1 MTEKARIIRSL
12 GEPDLL
18 LPALLNAGLAA
29 NDRAKYYFTLLQAA
43 AARARHPD
51 APFSNLRRE
60 RLASGVD
67 DESWDETVA
76 GSTLGHA
83 DAVCIPGAA
92 RLIAALVADVE
103 AMLAPIGARAEGDLQ
118 RRFASLRD
126 ATPAAADD
134 VLDPAAISA
143 MTSGSRERGD
153 SLHLVVMDAHKALN
167 ALQGEI
173 ASESID
179 GASAY
184 NLEAADRPRVA
195 AFMRGLQRT
204 APLKF
209 EHPGLGTTATRSAGR
224 LVLQNDIGTTDAH
237 VLVVHVDAL
246 RVTVTYTD
254 VHLQRLLFF
263 QGMFG
268 GRGASWE
275 DTRSRRDDAMEDGV
289 YHLCVGTFDGAD
301 EAQVQEHLAY
311 LGSRL
316 VFLIDWN
323 KARKRL
329 RALVAKGETLRL
341 LAWAA
346 EHDHGHMAFLKA
358 GGEQLIY
365 DALDFAGRGEV
376 RFGERLDD
384 ILGPKDAAL
393 YLRFVLKACAQS
405 LLRGE
410 PESFIQDEV
419 RAELFNYFRT
429 SRQRIHDIAAEHAA
443 LVVEMASGIRDSLL
457 ELHTAEGVAA
467 LRANAERT
475 KAWEHEADELVNRA
489 RAMAK
494 QAGSPEAFC
503 AIVELADDVADELE
517 EAAFHLTLLPPGRAL
532 PGAHRTV
539 QQMGKLLVQG
549 AQEYVKVIAA
559 VRDARRGGAR
569 EDMQDFLDAEHRIMA
584 IEHQTDEAQRS
595 VAVDLVAQAGDFLAF
610 HVLTEAARNLEQAAD
625 ALMHCSLRLRDYVM
639 GEAMAA

>member
-1 MTEKARIIRSL
+1 MSEKARIILNL
-12 GEPDLL
+12 GEPGLL
-18 LPALLNAGLAA
+18 LPEMLNAGLAA
-29 NDRAKYYFTLLQAA
+29 NDRAKYRFTLLQAA
-43 AARARHPD
+43 ATHARHPD

-60 RLASGVD
+60 RMASGVD
-67 DESWDETVA
+67 DEACDEVVGGSALTASGGVHIPSA
-76 GSTLGHA
+76 GR
-83 DAVCIPGAA
+83 V
-92 RLIAALVADVE
+92 IAAL
-103 AMLAPIGARAEGDLQ
+103 
-118 RRFASLRD
+118 LRD
-126 ATPAAADD
+126 VDTMLVPVAGRPGSDLPRRLERLRGSTPAADGD
-134 VLDPAAISA
+134 VLDPADIAA

-184 NLEAADRPRVA
+184 GLDPEDRPRVA
-195 AFMRGLQRT
+195 AFMRGLHRT
-204 APLKF
+204 AALKF
-209 EHPGLGTTATRSAGR
+209 DHPGLGTTATRSGAR

-237 VLVVHVDAL
+237 VLVVHVESL

-263 QGMFG
+263 QGLFPA
-268 GRGASWE
+268 GRLDWE

-289 YHLCVGTFDGAD
+289 YHLCVGTSRAAD
-301 EAQVQEHLAY
+301 EAQLLDQLAF

-329 RALVAKGETLRL
+329 RALVPKGETVRL

-346 EHDHGHMAFLKA
+346 QNDHGHMAFLKA

-365 DALDFAGRGEV
+365 DALDFAVKGEI
-376 RFGERLDD
+376 RFGERLDE
-384 ILGPKDAAL
+384 ILGAKEAAE
-393 YLRFVLKACAQS
+393 YLRFVLKTCAEC

-410 PESFIQDEV
+410 PEAFIQDQV

-429 SRQRIHDIAAEHAA
+429 GRQRVHDIAAEHAA
-443 LVVEMASGIRDSLL
+443 LVVEIASGIRDSLL
-457 ELHTAEGVAA
+457 ALQGADGAAA
-467 LRANAERT
+467 LSDNARRS

-494 QAGSPEAFC
+494 HAGSPDALC
-503 AIVELADDVADELE
+503 AAVELADDVADALE
-517 EAAFHLTLLPPGRAL
+517 EAAFHLTLIPVEQRMPRPLQTLQA
-532 PGAHRTV
+532 
-539 QQMGKLLVQG
+539 MGELLVQG
-549 AQEYVKVIAA
+549 AQEYVKLIETMRHV
-559 VRDARRGGAR
+559 RRGGAR
-569 EDMQDFLDAEHRIMA
+569 EDMQDFLDATHRVMA

-595 VAVDLVAQAGDFLAF
+595 VEVDLLAQAGDFRSL
-610 HVLTEAARNLEQAAD
+610 HVLTETAKNLEQAAD
-625 ALMHCSLRLRDYVM
+625 ALLHCSLRVRDYVM
-639 GEAMAA
+639 GQVMTS